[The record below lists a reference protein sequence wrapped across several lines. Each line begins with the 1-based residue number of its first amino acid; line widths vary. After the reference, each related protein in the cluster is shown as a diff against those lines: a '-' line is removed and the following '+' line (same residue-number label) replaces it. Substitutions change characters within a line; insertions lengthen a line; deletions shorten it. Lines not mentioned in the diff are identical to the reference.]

1 KTAAYTVERPLHIGA
16 ALAGAPADTVSALRE
31 FGVAVGQAFQLRDDL
46 LGVYGDP
53 DVTGKPSGDVLREG
67 KRTLL
72 LARGVRSAPPEDAEY
87 LLSVL
92 GTDVDDDALDR
103 ARRILT
109 DSGAVASVESEIDAL
124 TDRALAAIDSGSVS
138 AHGRETLRALAG
150 AGRRRGD
157 PLVAPAVLRPVGAG
171 AVARHPRRG
180 AADRRRLRGRLAPRR
195 RRPGGGRR
203 PARVHVR
210 PRSGTRARP
219 VLDGDRSPGHL
230 VARA

>member
-1 KTAAYTVERPLHIGA
+1 M
-16 ALAGAPADTVSALRE
+16 
-31 FGVAVGQAFQLRDDL
+31 GQAFQLRDDL

-53 DVTGKPSGDVLREG
+53 DVTGKPSGDDLREG

-150 AGRRRGD
+150 AATRRQ
-157 PLVAPAVLRPVGAG
+157 A
-171 AVARHPRRG
+171 
-180 AADRRRLRGRLAPRR
+180 
-195 RRPGGGRR
+195 
-203 PARVHVR
+203 
-210 PRSGTRARP
+210 
-219 VLDGDRSPGHL
+219 
-230 VARA
+230 